1 VISFLKRVRRAL
13 RNQPVSHRA
22 HVDDRAFLEQKHSCP
37 SCQQHVTNRELAS
50 TLYVCTHCGY
60 HFRLTAA
67 ERIRYTADHGVFHE
81 YFGELETL
89 NPLDVPDYVDK
100 VATDAAKTGLREA
113 VLTGTV
119 SIEGRECVLAVM
131 DANFRMGTLGSVV
144 GEKVTRAILLGAR
157 RRLPVVIFTAS
168 GGARVQEGMYALMQ
182 MAKTSCA
189 LLELRKRRI
198 PYIVVQTD
206 PTTAG
211 VQASFAT
218 LGDVILAE
226 PGALIGFAG
235 RRVIEGTLRQKL
247 PDNFQLAEFQLA
259 RGFVDSIVDRRE
271 MRRTLRFLMD
281 AHRVPRGAWPLRQEA
296 RR

>member
-13 RNQPVSHRA
+13 RDQPVSHRA

-37 SCQQHVTNRELAS
+37 SCQRHVTNRELTS
-50 TLYVCTHCGY
+50 TLYVCSHCRY

-81 YFGELETL
+81 YFGDLETL
-89 NPLDVPDYVDK
+89 NPLDVPGYADK
-100 VATDAAKTGLREA
+100 VSTDAAKTGLKEA
-113 VLTGTV
+113 ILTGTASV
-119 SIEGRECVLAVM
+119 EGRECVLAVM
-131 DANFRMGTLGSVV
+131 DANFRMGSMGSVV
-144 GEKVTRAILLGAR
+144 GEKVTRAILMGAR
-157 RRLPVVIFTAS
+157 KRLPVLIFTAS
-168 GGARVQEGMYALMQ
+168 GGARIQEGMYALMQ

-189 LLELRKRRI
+189 LEELSRRRL

-211 VQASFAT
+211 VNASFAT

-259 RGFVDSIVDRRE
+259 RGFVDAIVDRRD
-271 MRRTLRFLMD
+271 MRRSLRFLME
-281 AHRVPRGAWPLRQEA
+281 AHRHGG
-296 RR
+296 RRWRRKT

>member
-1 VISFLKRVRRAL
+1 MISFLKRVRRAL

-37 SCQQHVTNRELAS
+37 SCQRHLTNRELAS
-50 TLYVCTHCGY
+50 TLYVCTHCRY

-81 YFGELETL
+81 HYGDLESL
-89 NPLDVPDYVDK
+89 NPLGVPGYADK
-100 VATDAAKTGLREA
+100 VATDVAKTGLKEA
-113 VLTGTV
+113 ILVGTA
-119 SIEGRECVLAVM
+119 SIEGRECVMAVM
-131 DANFRMGTLGSVV
+131 DSNFRMGSMGSVV
-144 GEKVTRAILLGAR
+144 GEKVTRAIQMGAR
-157 RRLPVVIFTAS
+157 RRLPVIIFTAS
-168 GGARVQEGMYALMQ
+168 GGARIQEGMYALMQ
-182 MAKTSCA
+182 MAKTSSA
-189 LLELRKRRI
+189 VEELCRRRL

-211 VQASFAT
+211 VQASFAM

-235 RRVIEGTLRQKL
+235 RRVIEGTLREKL

-259 RGFVDSIVDRRE
+259 KGFVDAIVDRRD
-271 MRRTLRFLMD
+271 MRRSLRFLMD
-281 AHRVPRGAWPLRQEA
+281 VHRPLRRSWRA
-296 RR
+296 RG